1 MEKSASES
9 IQMLSK
15 AAKDAGVWLIGGES
29 LLSFSVVLGQYV
41 PR

>member
-29 LLSFSVVLGQYV
+29 PLSSSAVLDNYV
-41 PR
+41 MR